1 MIGVPSPHNNMQ
13 ADVLVQMLNEKN
25 QVIDDLQKKVSKLQ
39 IKLQNP
45 PSDKN
50 AITNS
55 EKSIRSLEAYQAINI
70 LTKPDENDI
79 LDSKLA
85 RVSNLINKLE
95 VINTGELGRILV
107 EDSRLISSRGSVAK
121 SARD

>member
-1 MIGVPSPHNNMQ
+1 MVGVPSPHNNMQ

-70 LTKPDENDI
+70 LTKPDESDI

-95 VINTGELGRILV
+95 VINTGELGRVLV